1 MTTENNHRGW
11 LVSGGHAVKP
21 EWIDVYGHMNMA
33 RYAALFDE
41 TGFAL
46 LDEAGLGEG
55 YTRRTR
61 HGVFTVDVRIR
72 YLKELTVGIPL
83 AVRMKLV
90 GIDHVRLHSFLE
102 LVNLQTGTVAATME
116 QLAVH
121 ASLESRSVV
130 PFDKG
135 LIGQVRAMVVRHL
148 GEDAP
153 APGVLLLKCGP
164 PDA

>member
-1 MTTENNHRGW
+1 MTDDNNW
-11 LVSGGHAVKP
+11 LISGGHAVKP

-46 LDEAGLGEG
+46 LDQAGLGEA

-61 HGVFTVDVRIR
+61 QGVFTVDVRIR

-90 GIDHVRLHSFLE
+90 GVDHVRLHSFLE
-102 LVNLQTGTVAATME
+102 LINLQTGSVAATME

-130 PFDKG
+130 PFGADIAAQVKAMIAQHLRDGAPSAG
-135 LIGQVRAMVVRHL
+135 L
-148 GEDAP
+148 
-153 APGVLLLKCGP
+153 LLLKCSSP
-164 PDA
+164 SR